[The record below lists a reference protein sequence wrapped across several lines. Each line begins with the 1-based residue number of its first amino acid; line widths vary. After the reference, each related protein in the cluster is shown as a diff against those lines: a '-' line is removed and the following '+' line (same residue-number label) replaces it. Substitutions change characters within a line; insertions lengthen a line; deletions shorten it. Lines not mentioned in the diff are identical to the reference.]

1 MREFEGHVA
10 LVSGGGSGIGRGI
23 VLALAGEGMRVVVAD
38 VESDAAEAVAA
49 EITAAGGEAF
59 AETVDVSDV
68 AAVEALADRCDEHL
82 VPRRRPACRRWL
94 GDHRLPRE
102 VRDRGDERYGGI
114 GVSVLCPGGV
124 DVLCNNA
131 GVVGHTPIGPESLDS
146 WRWILDVNLFGVVHA
161 INTFVPRMRAR
172 VAESGG
178 EAHVVNTSSLGGG
191 LLAGGGWEIT
201 AYRASKFAIVA
212 MSRDLRAELAGSG
225 IGVSVLCPGG
235 VETRIWQAG
244 RNRPA
249 EHGGPQTW
257 ERPGRLKGERVIGPL
272 EVGRRVL
279 HAIREN
285 ELYAITHPERKHQV
299 EAGARELLDAFDLA
313 TNTPV

>member
-1 MREFEGHVA
+1 MRELEGRVA

-49 EITAAGGEAF
+49 EITAAGGEAI
-59 AETVDVSDV
+59 AETVDVTDV
-68 AAVEALADRCDEHL
+68 AAVEALADRCDE
-82 VPRRRPACRRWL
+82 
-94 GDHRLPRE
+94 
-102 VRDRGDERYGGI
+102 RY
-114 GVSVLCPGGV
+114 GGV

-146 WRWILDVNLFGVVHA
+146 WRWIIDVNLFGVVHA
-161 INTFVPRMRAR
+161 INTFVPRMLAR
-172 VAESGG
+172 VAENGG

-191 LLAGGGWEIT
+191 LLSGDGWEIT

-212 MSRDLRAELAGSG
+212 MSRDLRNELAGSG

-235 VETRIWQAG
+235 VETRIWEAG

-249 EHGGPQTW
+249 ERGGPETW
-257 ERPGRLKGERVIGPL
+257 ERPSRLEGERVIGPL

-313 TNTPV
+313 ANTPV

>member
-1 MREFEGHVA
+1 MRELEGRVA

-49 EITAAGGEAF
+49 EITAAGGEAI

-68 AAVEALADRCDEHL
+68 AAVEALADRCDE
-82 VPRRRPACRRWL
+82 
-94 GDHRLPRE
+94 
-102 VRDRGDERYGGI
+102 RY
-114 GVSVLCPGGV
+114 GGV

-146 WRWILDVNLFGVVHA
+146 WRWIIDVNLFGVVHA
-161 INTFVPRMRAR
+161 INTFVPRMLAR

-191 LLAGGGWEIT
+191 LLSGDGWEIT

-212 MSRDLRAELAGSG
+212 MSRDLRNELAGSG

-235 VETRIWQAG
+235 VETRIWEAG

-249 EHGGPQTW
+249 ERGGPETW
-257 ERPGRLKGERVIGPL
+257 ERPSRLEGERVIGPL

-313 TNTPV
+313 ANTPV

>member
-1 MREFEGHVA
+1 MRELEGRVA

-38 VESDAAEAVAA
+38 VESGAAEAVAA
-49 EITAAGGEAF
+49 EITAAGGEAI

-68 AAVEALADRCDEHL
+68 AAVEALADRCDE
-82 VPRRRPACRRWL
+82 
-94 GDHRLPRE
+94 
-102 VRDRGDERYGGI
+102 RY
-114 GVSVLCPGGV
+114 GGV

-161 INTFVPRMRAR
+161 INTFVPRMRVR

-191 LLAGGGWEIT
+191 LIAGDGWEIT

-212 MSRDLRAELAGSG
+212 MSRDLRNELAGSG

-249 EHGGPQTW
+249 ERGGPQTW
-257 ERPGRLKGERVIGPL
+257 ERPSRLEGERVIGPL

-313 TNTPV
+313 ANTPV

>member
-1 MREFEGHVA
+1 MRELDGRVA

-23 VLALAGEGMRVVVAD
+23 AIALAGEGMRVVVAD
-38 VESDAAEAVAA
+38 IEADAAEAVAA
-49 EITAAGGEAF
+49 ELAASGAEAS
-59 AETVDVSDV
+59 AEVVDVSDV
-68 AAVEALADRCDEHL
+68 AAVEALAERCE
-82 VPRRRPACRRWL
+82 
-94 GDHRLPRE
+94 
-102 VRDRGDERYGGI
+102 ERY
-114 GVSVLCPGGV
+114 GGV

-131 GVVGHTPIGPESLDS
+131 GVVGQTPIGPDSLES

-161 INTFVPRMRAR
+161 INTFVPRMLAR
-172 VAESGG
+172 VG
-178 EAHVVNTSSLGGG
+178 EAHIVNTSSLGGG
-191 LLAGGGWEIT
+191 LIAGDGWEIT

-212 MSRDLRAELAGSG
+212 MSRDLRGELAGSG

-249 EHGGPQTW
+249 ERGGPETW
-257 ERPGRLKGERVIGPL
+257 ERPGRLEGERVIGPL

-285 ELYAITHPERKHQV
+285 ELYAITHPERKFQV
-299 EAGARELLDAFDLA
+299 EAGVRELLEAFDRA
-313 TNTPV
+313 AETPV

>member
-1 MREFEGHVA
+1 MRDLAGRVA

-23 VLALAGEGMRVVVAD
+23 AIALAGEGMRVVVAD
-38 VESDAAEAVAA
+38 IEGDAAEAVAA
-49 EITAAGGEAF
+49 KLAASGAEAI
-59 AETVDVSDV
+59 AEVVDVSDV
-68 AAVEALADRCDEHL
+68 ASVEALADRCDE
-82 VPRRRPACRRWL
+82 
-94 GDHRLPRE
+94 
-102 VRDRGDERYGGI
+102 RY
-114 GVSVLCPGGV
+114 GGV

-131 GVVGHTPIGPESLDS
+131 GVVGHTPIGPDSLES

-161 INTFVPRMRAR
+161 INAFVPRMRAR
-172 VAESGG
+172 VAASGG

-191 LLAGGGWEIT
+191 LIAGDGWEIT

-212 MSRDLRAELAGSG
+212 MSRDLRGELAGSG

-235 VETRIWQAG
+235 VETRIWEAG

-249 EHGGPQTW
+249 ERGGPETW
-257 ERPGRLKGERVIGPL
+257 ERPGRLEGERVIGPL

-285 ELYAITHPERKHQV
+285 ELYAITHPERKFQV
-299 EAGARELLDAFDLA
+299 EAGARELLEAFDRA
-313 TNTPV
+313 AETPV

>member
-1 MREFEGHVA
+1 MRELEGRVA

-38 VESDAAEAVAA
+38 VESGAAEAVAA
-49 EITAAGGEAF
+49 EITAAGGEAI

-68 AAVEALADRCDEHL
+68 AAVEALADRCDE
-82 VPRRRPACRRWL
+82 
-94 GDHRLPRE
+94 
-102 VRDRGDERYGGI
+102 RY
-114 GVSVLCPGGV
+114 GGV

-146 WRWILDVNLFGVVHA
+146 WRWIIDVNLFGVVHA
-161 INTFVPRMRAR
+161 INTFVPRMLAR

-191 LLAGGGWEIT
+191 LLSGDGWEIT

-212 MSRDLRAELAGSG
+212 MSRDLRNELAGSR

-235 VETRIWQAG
+235 VETRIWEAG

-249 EHGGPQTW
+249 EHGGPETW
-257 ERPGRLKGERVIGPL
+257 ERPSRLEGERVIDPL

-279 HAIREN
+279 HAIRED

-313 TNTPV
+313 ANTPV

>member
-1 MREFEGHVA
+1 MRELEGRVA

-49 EITAAGGEAF
+49 EITAAGGEAI
-59 AETVDVSDV
+59 AETVDVTDV
-68 AAVEALADRCDEHL
+68 AAVEALADRCDE
-82 VPRRRPACRRWL
+82 
-94 GDHRLPRE
+94 
-102 VRDRGDERYGGI
+102 RY
-114 GVSVLCPGGV
+114 GGV

-131 GVVGHTPIGPESLDS
+131 GVVGHTPIGPGSLDS
-146 WRWILDVNLFGVVHA
+146 WRWIIDVNLFGVVHA
-161 INTFVPRMRAR
+161 INTFVPRMLAR
-172 VAESGG
+172 VAENGG

-191 LLAGGGWEIT
+191 LLSGDGWEIT

-212 MSRDLRAELAGSG
+212 MSRDLRNELAGSG

-235 VETRIWQAG
+235 VETRIWEAG

-249 EHGGPQTW
+249 EHGGPETW
-257 ERPGRLKGERVIGPL
+257 ERPSRLEGERVISPL

-299 EAGARELLDAFDLA
+299 EAGAQELLDAFDLA
-313 TNTPV
+313 ANTPV

>member
-1 MREFEGHVA
+1 MRELEGRVA

-49 EITAAGGEAF
+49 EIVAAGGEAI
-59 AETVDVSDV
+59 AETVDVTDV
-68 AAVEALADRCDEHL
+68 AAVEALADRCDE
-82 VPRRRPACRRWL
+82 
-94 GDHRLPRE
+94 
-102 VRDRGDERYGGI
+102 RYG
-114 GVSVLCPGGV
+114 SV

-146 WRWILDVNLFGVVHA
+146 WRWIIDVNLFGVVHA

-172 VAESGG
+172 VAEHGG
-178 EAHVVNTSSLGGG
+178 EAHVVNTSSHGGG
-191 LLAGGGWEIT
+191 LIAGDGWEIT

-212 MSRDLRAELAGSG
+212 MSRDLRNELAGSG

-235 VETRIWQAG
+235 VETRIWEAG

-249 EHGGPQTW
+249 EHGGPETW
-257 ERPGRLKGERVIGPL
+257 ERPSRLEGERVIGPL

-313 TNTPV
+313 ANTPV